1 MKKFLSL
8 LTVMA
13 VALQLSAAPVDPS
26 TAKTKAEQYLA
37 QKVYV
42 GKSMAPG
49 ATEATLI
56 KTEMG
61 DKAQTPVYYIFNT
74 ATTFVIVSGDDRA
87 EEILAYGDKPL
98 LLKRIPKNMQAW
110 LDNYKE
116 QLDWLLTH
124 PDAKVEKPT
133 TVKSRNLVNTVTGPL
148 MTALWDQEAPYNNL
162 CKFTYSG
169 TTYTCLTGCP
179 ATSASMVLYFW
190 KYPTETVGPLPA
202 YSSTLDIGGGYWG
215 NQVSFTYPSLPAT
228 TFDWDNMKDRYGT
241 WYDEN
246 GNTQNEPYTS
256 EQATA
261 VATLMRYVGQAE
273 HMMYGVSG
281 SGIYTSEA
289 QIVADMFIGFGY
301 DDATTHLVH
310 KSEYSE
316 TAWAQLLQE
325 EIAEGRP
332 VVFMA
337 VDYGAGGHAFNV
349 DGYNSSTNK
358 YHINFGWSGDGN
370 QWCAMN
376 AFSDSGGSYTFN
388 SDQQMVIGIQ
398 PPMGMI
404 KANPSEVNFN
414 GFAGETY
421 TQIVKVQ
428 ARNLESNVDIALT
441 GDNVYSISHTT
452 LTPAEAANGVNVTVT
467 YAPTQAGTTNAAIT
481 LSCNDEDV
489 ESITVPITGEALPR
503 VPTLLVEPESL
514 NFSAML
520 SMPMTKTITL
530 TGAFLTN
537 DVTVTLNDNN
547 GVFTVSP
554 TAISQNSTNVDT
566 PVQVAVTFN
575 SPTEGS
581 FNGTITFTS
590 EGAEPKTVSLMGRAR
605 DGGSAS
611 DPFLDISQ
619 YETIT
624 EAGATVS
631 GMSTIYK
638 YTEYED
644 QECAW
649 LTLSNYGASK
659 ADTQQKWLETSSLSQ
674 YNNSWSATDIF
685 LGDAAYFGN
694 NQAYSIYGSG
704 SQTFFVTNCTQ
715 VKALV
720 KGGSYSSSNA
730 SLAIYE
736 CSLNADG
743 SVAPS
748 SSATDTQQS
757 GNGVITSAN
766 LDAGKIYKVQLNGG
780 GSYPDLVEIGF
791 KTDLNTI
798 ETPIATPA
806 TEIKADGF
814 IANWTIS
821 PSATSY
827 TLRVMPKPA
836 ATLLM
841 TETFAKCTSAGAQ
854 DVSSTLDN
862 YLDNPGWSGSKLYT
876 AIGGVRLGTGSSAGA
891 LTSPALDLSADN
903 KVSARIKAKTFNNDT
918 DCMLKVSCGD
928 ASDTITL
935 PDNNVEEYT
944 IVLDCTAADTKVTF
958 ETVAK
963 SKRVIITEIELY
975 SGDITKPAK
984 AFDET
989 IFTGITDLSYVVTGL
1004 LPATTYLYD
1013 VKAVNGDKQGKWS
1026 NKIEVVTL
1034 AGGPSIPGDVDGDGE
1049 VTSYDVTLLYNAL
1062 LDGDVSGIVYGDQ
1075 DGDGAITS
1083 SDITFV
1089 YGIMIGS

>member
-1 MKKFLSL
+1 MRKILSL
-8 LTVMA
+8 LAIVA
-13 VALQLSAAPVDPS
+13 LALQLSAAPVDPS

-42 GKSMAPG
+42 GKAMAPG

-61 DKAQTPVYYIFNT
+61 EKASTPVYYIFNT

-98 LLKRIPKNMQAW
+98 NLNRSIPKNVQVW

-124 PDAKVEKPT
+124 PEVKVEKPT
-133 TVKSRNLVNTVTGPL
+133 TFKSPKLRATTIGPL

-179 ATSASMVLYFW
+179 ATSASMVLYYW

-215 NQVSFTYPSLPAT
+215 NQVSFTYPALAAT
-228 TFDWDNMKDRYGT
+228 TFDWDNMID
-241 WYDEN
+241 D
-246 GNTQNEPYTS
+246 YTS
-256 EQATA
+256 SAASGYNTTQGNA

-273 HMMYGVSG
+273 HMMYGVDG
-281 SGIYTSEA
+281 SGIYTTEA
-289 QIVADMFIGFGY
+289 QVVADMFIGFGY
-301 DDATTHLVH
+301 DEVTTRLVH
-310 KSEYSE
+310 KSEYTE
-316 TAWAQLLQE
+316 TTWAQLLQE
-325 EIAEGRP
+325 EMAESRP

-337 VDYGAGGHAFNV
+337 VDSYAGGHAFNV

-358 YHINFGWSGDGN
+358 YHINFGWSGDAN
-370 QWCAMN
+370 NWCSMN
-376 AFSDSGGSYTFN
+376 AFSGGGYTFN

-398 PPMGMI
+398 PPMGVI
-404 KANPSEVNFN
+404 KTNPSEVNFN

-428 ARNLESNVDIALT
+428 ARNIENNVNIALT
-441 GDNVYSISHTT
+441 GDNVYSVSHTT
-452 LTPAEAANGVNVTVT
+452 ITPAEAANGVDVTVT
-467 YAPTQAGTTNAAIT
+467 YAPTQAGNTSATMT
-481 LSCNDEDV
+481 LTCADEDV
-489 ESITVPITGEALPR
+489 ETVTVPITGAALPR

-514 NFSAML
+514 SFAATL
-520 SMPMTKTITL
+520 SMPMNKTITL
-530 TGAFLTN
+530 TGAFLTH
-537 DVTVTLNDNN
+537 DVTVTLSDNN

-554 TAISQNSTNVDT
+554 TTISMNSTNVDT
-566 PVQVAVTFN
+566 PVPVTVTFN
-575 SPTEGS
+575 SPFEGN

-590 EGAEPKTVSLMGRAR
+590 EGAETKTVTLDGKAR
-605 DGGSAS
+605 DGGTAS
-611 DPFLDISQ
+611 DPFLDLSQ

-624 EAGATVS
+624 EAGAAVT
-631 GMSTIYK
+631 GMSAIYK

-649 LTLSNYGASK
+649 LTMSNYGAYK

-674 YNNSWSATDIF
+674 YNNSWDATDIF
-685 LGDAAYFGN
+685 LGDAAYFGS

-704 SQTFFVTNCTQ
+704 NQAFFVTNCIQ
-715 VKALV
+715 AKALV
-720 KGGSYSSSNA
+720 KGGSYSTSNA

-736 CSLNADG
+736 CTLNADG
-743 SVAPS
+743 SVTAS
-748 SSATDTQQS
+748 NNAIDIQQGS
-757 GNGVITSAN
+757 NGVITSTT
-766 LDAGKIYKVQLNGG
+766 LDASKIYKVQLNGG
-780 GSYPDLVEIGF
+780 GSYPDLLEIGF
-791 KTDLNTI
+791 KTELNGV
-798 ETPIATPA
+798 EVPVATAA
-806 TEIKADGF
+806 TEVKADGF
-814 IANWTIS
+814 TANWTLC

-876 AIGGVRLGTGSSAGA
+876 AVGGIRLGTGSSTGA
-891 LTSPALDLSADN
+891 LTSPVLNLSADN
-903 KVSARIKAKTFNNDT
+903 KVSVRLKANAYNNDT
-918 DCMLKVSCGD
+918 DCNLKISCGS
-928 ASDTITL
+928 ASETITL
-935 PDNNVEEYT
+935 PNNSVEEYT
-944 IVLDCTAADTKVTF
+944 VVLDCTAADQKVTI
-958 ETVAK
+958 ETTAK
-963 SKRVIITEIELY
+963 SKRVVITEIELY
-975 SGDITKPAK
+975 SGDITKPVK
-984 AFDET
+984 GFGES
-989 IFTGITDLSYVVTGL
+989 IFTGITDINYVVTGL
-1004 LPATTYLYD
+1004 LPGTTYLYD
-1013 VKAVNGDKQGKWS
+1013 VKAVAGGKEGRWS

-1034 AGGPSIPGDVDGDGE
+1034 NGVTGDVNGDGE
-1049 VTSYDVTLLYNAL
+1049 ITSADITALFNFILLGDDSDIVN
-1062 LDGDVSGIVYGDQ
+1062 GDVN
-1075 DGDGAITS
+1075 GDGEITS
-1083 SDITFV
+1083 ADITAI
-1089 YGIMIGS
+1089 YDIILTSK